1 MEKKI
6 LKTIEKTKN
15 LSIGALNG
23 IVGNHLEYQEN
34 GLSIEMG
41 FYFNGQEIQLKKE
54 EIIKRYPN
62 LNSKI
67 CILIH
72 GLTNDETVWGFKEDN
87 KTNYGTLLQNDFGF
101 TPFFV
106 RYNTGLHISE
116 NGKQFSQ
123 LINELIENYPIEI
136 SEINLIAHS
145 MGGLVTRSAC
155 YYGPLQGTNWSN
167 KLNKLIFLG
176 TPHLGAPLE
185 KFGNVLTNL
194 LKTIPSSYTKLA
206 GNIIDLRSDG
216 IKDLRYGYLI
226 DEDWKNQ
233 HPDALLRN
241 NKKTIPLLGHVD
253 YYLITGTLTQDPKHL
268 ISEWFGDALVRE
280 KSGKGLSNDEHHI
293 PFNLNNHKEFP
304 GIAHLPLAYSPEIY
318 LQIKNWIIE
327 ETSTQ
332 KFKNLLEN
340 QISVVNNTNHFY
352 IKKEKKESKT
362 KGAISLAL
370 TTINEGLNSI
380 SNLQNPKKM
389 VAYKILNQIPVV
401 GKVSKQIE
409 EIHSNIQNLTTQSGK
424 EIIKA
429 VSKD

>member
-6 LKTIEKTKN
+6 LKTIEKTKS

-23 IVGNHLEYQEN
+23 IVGNHLESKEN

-41 FYFNGQEIQLKKE
+41 FYVNEQLLILKKD
-54 EIIKRYPN
+54 EIIKQYKNPTSN
-62 LNSKI
+62 IS
-67 CILIH
+67 ILIH
-72 GLTNDETVWGFKEDN
+72 GLTNDETVWGFKENN
-87 KTNYGTLLQNDFGF
+87 KINYGTLLHDDFGI
-101 TPFFV
+101 TPFYL

-123 LINELIENYPIEI
+123 LITELVENYPIEI
-136 SEINLIAHS
+136 SEINIIAHS

-155 YYGPLQGTNWSN
+155 YYGPLQGSNWTN
-167 KLNKLIFLG
+167 KLNKLVFLG

-226 DEDWKNQ
+226 DEDWKNH
-233 HPDALLRN
+233 HPDTLLRN
-241 NKKTIPLLGHVD
+241 NKKSIPLLQHVD
-253 YYLITGTLTQDPKHL
+253 YYLLTGTLTQDPKHL

-280 KSGKGLSNDEHHI
+280 KSGKGVSNDEHHI
-293 PFNLNNHKEFP
+293 PFDLNNHKEFS

-318 LQIKNWIIE
+318 LQIKNWISE
-327 ETSTQ
+327 KNSNN
-332 KFKNLLEN
+332 KFNKTIEN
-340 QISVVNNTNHFY
+340 QLNATNKSDHFY
-352 IKKEKKESKT
+352 TKKEKKEGKT

-380 SNLQNPKKM
+380 SDLQKPKKM
-389 VAYKILNQIPVV
+389 VAYRILNQIPVV
-401 GKVSKQIE
+401 GIFSKQIE
-409 EIHSNIQNLTTQSGK
+409 EIHSNIQNLTLQSGK
-424 EIIKA
+424 EILKA
-429 VSKD
+429 ASKD